1 MLKTHFKGIANQNLA
16 DDEGGDLGSVTSP
29 KGFSDGFFEF
39 IELIE
44 TLSRKGRCIDP
55 DEGGRVSLDIM
66 KSLDTFYVSLDGK
79 YCLKSLVPVALKAM
93 ELGADPFRVAVLLD
107 WRDFEELVLEYLSR
121 SGFEGV
127 RSVRLR
133 SRRFEIDVLAVD
145 AVSGYSLAIDCKH
158 WSPGYSKSWK
168 LREIARAH
176 RAKVEL
182 MCNECVN
189 LRKGSRILAKAK
201 WVVPA
206 VVTLTGSVRGYFNGS
221 FIVPIQTFRDF
232 LLNLD
237 YYVGELSDY
246 DGRVKNPCW
255 KG

>member
-1 MLKTHFKGIANQNLA
+1 VLKTHFKEIANQNLA

-55 DEGGRVSLDIM
+55 DEGGQVSLDIM

-206 VVTLTGSVRGYFNGS
+206 VVTLTGSLRGYFNGS

>member
-1 MLKTHFKGIANQNLA
+1 M

-29 KGFSDGFFEF
+29 RGFSDDFRKLV
-39 IELIE
+39 ELIE
-44 TLSRKGRCIDP
+44 TLSKRGRCVDP
-55 DEGGRVSLDIM
+55 DEGGQVSLNMM
-66 KSLDTFYVSLDGK
+66 KSFDTFYVGLDGK

-93 ELGADPFRVAVLLD
+93 ELGADPFRVAALLD
-107 WRDFEELVLEYLSR
+107 WRDFEELVLEYLSK

-168 LREIARAH
+168 LREVAKSH

-182 MCNECVN
+182 MCSECAE
-189 LRKGSRILAKAK
+189 LRKGARILAKAK
-201 WVVPA
+201 WVVP
-206 VVTLTGSVRGYFNGS
+206 VIVTLTGSVRGYVNGS
-221 FIVPIQTFRDF
+221 FIVPIHAFRDF

-246 DGRVKNPCW
+246 EGRIKNPCRGTH
-255 KG
+255 KDL

>member
-1 MLKTHFKGIANQNLA
+1 M
-16 DDEGGDLGSVTSP
+16 TSP
-29 KGFSDGFFEF
+29 RGFSDDFQEF
-39 IELIE
+39 VRLIE
-44 TLSRKGRCIDP
+44 NLSKRGKCVDP
-55 DEGGRVSLDIM
+55 DEGDPVLFGAM
-66 KSLDTFYVSLDGK
+66 KSFDTFYVSLDGK

-93 ELGADPFRVAVLLD
+93 ELGADPFRVAALLD

-145 AVSGYSLAIDCKH
+145 VVSGYSLAIDCKH

-168 LREIARAH
+168 LREIAKTH

-182 MCNECVN
+182 MCNECAK
-189 LRKGSRILAKAK
+189 LRKGSELLVKAK
-201 WVVPA
+201 WVVP
-206 VVTLTGSVRGYFNGS
+206 VIVTLTGSVRGYFNGS

-246 DGRVKNPCW
+246 GGRVRNPCW

>member
-1 MLKTHFKGIANQNLA
+1 
-16 DDEGGDLGSVTSP
+16 VTSP
-29 KGFSDGFFEF
+29 RGFSDDFCKLL
-39 IELIE
+39 ELIK
-44 TLSRKGRCIDP
+44 TLSKEGRCVDP
-55 DEGGRVSLDIM
+55 DEEGQASLNMM
-66 KSLDTFYVSLDGK
+66 KSFDTFYVGIDGK

-93 ELGADPFRVAVLLD
+93 ELGADPFRVAALLD

-168 LREIARAH
+168 LREVARTH
-176 RAKVEL
+176 RGKVEL
-182 MCNECVN
+182 MCSEC
-189 LRKGSRILAKAK
+189 LELGKGARILAKSR
-201 WVVPA
+201 WVVP
-206 VVTLTGSVRGYFNGS
+206 VIVTLTEGVRGYVNGS
-221 FIVPIQTFRDF
+221 FIVPIRMFRDF

-246 DGRVKNPCW
+246 GGRVKNPCW
-255 KG
+255 GIRTGF

>member
-1 MLKTHFKGIANQNLA
+1 MLKTHFKEIANQNLA

-55 DEGGRVSLDIM
+55 DEGGQVSLDIM

-206 VVTLTGSVRGYFNGS
+206 VVTLTGSLRGYFNGS